1 MGAEVDGQDRLGGLA
16 HAVSAAL
23 NNGAYVDDDAVY
35 RQGVCP
41 QAGHDLPVEQHGE
54 QAHGDVDEKG
64 GKARRHDLPQ
74 LARKP
79 CGPHK
84 AQRVLF

>member
-1 MGAEVDGQDRLGGLA
+1 MYKRQGLA

-41 QAGHDLPVEQHGE
+41 QAGHDLPVEQG
-54 QAHGDVDEKG
+54 GDC
-64 GKARRHDLPQ
+64 LLYTS
-74 LARKP
+74 LALSETP
-79 CGPHK
+79 ICSLIPMPWFYL
-84 AQRVLF
+84 A